1 LDGDAFF
8 FSSSSFIKSSVKA
21 LQQRG
26 VQAWV

>member
-1 LDGDAFF
+1 LGEDAFF
-8 FSSSSFIKSSVKA
+8 FSSSSFKSSVKA